1 MIRLAV
7 IALGIIMVFD
17 FTAISSLAHYRD
29 YLLAG
34 LAALLIQ
41 PWCPDS
47 WIDGVATP
55 QFDD

>member
-41 PWCPDS
+41 PW
-47 WIDGVATP
+47 VAR
-55 QFDD
+55 QLD